1 MRVLGFDMLSLG
13 NQTARAAILGIYR
26 YLDDIRG
33 KRGETDRILNAQ
45 CKGTPMADWGAFTGF
60 AEFRE
65 LERKYLPSEEF
76 QRRYGKEQK

>member
-1 MRVLGFDMLSLG
+1 MRVLGFDMLPLG
-13 NQTARAAILGIYR
+13 NQTAQAA
-26 YLDDIRG
+26 
-33 KRGETDRILNAQ
+33 DRILNAQ